1 MTREEAI
8 AFVKKYDGK
17 CADRFV
23 KRFCKYLGI
32 SEKKFWKVAESY
44 RNKNIWEKD
53 KNGRFTLKV
62 ELK

>member
-1 MTREEAI
+1 MI
-8 AFVKKYDGK
+8 NHHNQINILHNKMMFI
-17 CADRFV
+17 

-44 RNKNIWEKD
+44 RNKNIWKKDRNEKF
-53 KNGRFTLKV
+53 KLKV